1 MDSLSSRLMAAA
13 ERHRL
18 IVANYPAFEHEILAQ
33 LDTAEGEDR
42 CHECFEPA
50 VACVCAT
57 PPASAVRVLL
67 LLPDRPPQC
76 IEVAGRDAIR
86 DVMQADALDDRPYTL
101 VPPLLRLAMDDDFVR
116 KGLAPTML
124 HPTYRSR
131 YVLCGPLVVFRE
143 DADGTLRDLTAADI
157 ATATSIYDTHRV

>member
-1 MDSLSSRLMAAA
+1 MAYA

-18 IVANYPAFEHEILAQ
+18 IVANYPAFEREILAQ

-42 CHECFEPA
+42 CPECFEQA
-50 VACVCAT
+50 DACVCGA
-57 PPASAVRVLL
+57 PPASGGVRALL
-67 LLPDRPPQC
+67 LLPNRPPQC

-101 VPPLLRLAMDDDFVR
+101 VPPLLRLAIDDDFVR

-124 HPTYRSR
+124 HPTYRER
-131 YVLCGPLVVFRE
+131 YVLCGPLVVYRE
-143 DADGTLRDLTAADI
+143 NAVGTLLALTATDI